1 MPRAFV
7 SSMRGRKR
15 RQRNCVTILLLCL
28 VGWPG
33 SARAQA
39 PTKEP
44 FNLEY
49 GEPAPFEGYLLPTEL
64 AISIGQRAERC
75 DFLREQDA
83 KASDRIRQAEEKY
96 AAQSRAI
103 ESERAARREEI
114 LRDKLQ
120 DERVRSLLM
129 HPAIIVPVTVVLTY
143 LVLKGAAELP

>member
-1 MPRAFV
+1 M
-7 SSMRGRKR
+7 
-15 RQRNCVTILLLCL
+15 
-28 VGWPG
+28 
-33 SARAQA
+33 
-39 PTKEP
+39 
-44 FNLEY
+44 
-49 GEPAPFEGYLLPTEL
+49 
-64 AISIGQRAERC
+64 
-75 DFLREQDA
+75 REQDA